1 MLLHITLVFDY
12 ATMSVVNL
20 HAPPQMFF
28 LIYFLLLCKIFPF
41 MDNRV
46 FTIWFPC
53 NDVYKKLFIHTFIHT
68 SGQFVVS
75 QTHLQHQFKN
85 APTYSYRSVFFLCLF
100 AKRKTK
106 KITFLEY
113 RPKKIKQFANR
124 FWLLNNSTHEMNKT
138 PKIINSKK
146 ICWVEGKKKE

>member
-1 MLLHITLVFDY
+1 
-12 ATMSVVNL
+12 
-20 HAPPQMFF
+20 
-28 LIYFLLLCKIFPF
+28 

-106 KITFLEY
+106 KEHFSKIV
-113 RPKKIKQFANR
+113 RKK
-124 FWLLNNSTHEMNKT
+124 
-138 PKIINSKK
+138 
-146 ICWVEGKKKE
+146 